1 MSDVTAETAKE
12 IGLSNIIALIWD
24 CDKTLIDRY
33 MQDPIFANYQ
43 IDSHDFWTEVNTAPE
58 RLEAKGTRVN
68 HDTYYLKLLI
78 TPLSAS
84 IIHCQIVPE
93 IIGGSSHGTRNAPRK
108 AAESLKF

>member
-24 CDKTLIDRY
+24 CDKTLIDGY

-68 HDTYYLKLLI
+68 HDTYYLNAFIRESRQGGKFAGLNNEKL
-78 TPLSAS
+78 
-84 IIHCQIVPE
+84 
-93 IIGGSSHGTRNAPRK
+93 R
-108 AAESLKF
+108 ESLVAK